1 MTDPESIRE
10 AKLKDLRSRVRTQLQ
25 NEEKHEKISTKKQ
38 KKGLLERSRRI
49 EKSNYQ
55 RFSKKISNRID
66 EKGDDET
73 IRMIGA
79 WFIAIGSIIG
89 LMTGALLLTGNPN
102 DLVQSSS
109 SLFVIDESVNV
120 SGTVLLD
127 AVGTPVSGVSIK
139 LLDPNSREIFKET
152 VSNDAGIF
160 LLSDISQEKYLL
172 QATKQNYTTLERLII
187 PDQANRI
194 VLTLSEGE
202 GLTQEESNILESN
215 LSSAVALSTFIGIF
229 TIFMSLVGV
238 HAFFE
243 AKRGQKYRRTMYLAG
258 ISMLG
263 RGLIVV
269 GPAITLAGMGL
280 IMVSKRQFED
290 VESAN
295 NEYDDSDD
303 IFDDDTIDTA

>member
-1 MTDPESIRE
+1 MTDSESIRE

-25 NEEKHEKISTKKQ
+25 NEEIPQKNTQKNR
-38 KKGLLERSRRI
+38 KKGLLERSRGI
-49 EKSNYQ
+49 EKSNYKKIT
-55 RFSKKISNRID
+55 KKISSRID

-73 IRMIGA
+73 IRIIGA

-109 SLFVIDESVNV
+109 SLFVIDENVNV

-127 AVGTPVSGVSIK
+127 EVGTAVSGVSIK
-139 LLDPNSREIFKET
+139 LLEPEGRVIVKET
-152 VSNDAGIF
+152 ITNDAGVF
-160 LLSDISQEKYLL
+160 LLSNVMQEKYIL

-187 PDQANRI
+187 PDQADRI
-194 VLTLSEGE
+194 VLTLSEGD
-202 GLTQEESNILESN
+202 GLVQEQNNIQESN
-215 LSSAVALSTFIGIF
+215 LSSAVALSTFIGVF
-229 TIFMSLVGV
+229 TILMSLVGV

-258 ISMLG
+258 ISMFS

-280 IMVSKRQFED
+280 IMISKRQFED
-290 VESAN
+290 VDSINQES
-295 NEYDDSDD
+295 DDSDD
-303 IFDDDTIDTA
+303 IFDDDTVDTA

>member
-25 NEEKHEKISTKKQ
+25 NEEKHENISIKKQ

-55 RFSKKISNRID
+55 RLSKKISNRID

-89 LMTGALLLTGNPN
+89 LLTGALLLTGNPN

-172 QATKQNYTTLERLII
+172 QATKQNYTTLERLIM

-202 GLTQEESNILESN
+202 GLTQEESNISESN